1 MKKSN
6 LGKISLAALLIGLAT
21 WSAGSSTLALA
32 ESTYQPWSGANQTQ
46 ASQQSATQQLQK
58 LVADLRTVTK
68 KAETSNAADPNFLAD
83 LNKLAA
89 QYDQMAAL
97 STAGTVFLWDK
108 FSDGNYTANPAWK
121 VSAGTWRVDTKGKT
135 TGLTSSIG
143 QATSN
148 KVTGNDVMK
157 AILGVQEQ
165 QAPKSTYA
173 SIYAPTLIGNSFK
186 MTTMFTSGDT
196 NGPLNI
202 GPYQGANANSGYR
215 LVYQPGNETG
225 LLLQRI
231 VGKKVTQLGAY
242 NDPISLED
250 GKVHQLIW
258 SRDANGKMRVYVDG
272 QQMIIATDTQITGNL
287 DGWLNVN
294 QGGTYWIREIK
305 VEGI

>member
-1 MKKSN
+1 
-6 LGKISLAALLIGLAT
+6 
-21 WSAGSSTLALA
+21 
-32 ESTYQPWSGANQTQ
+32 
-46 ASQQSATQQLQK
+46 
-58 LVADLRTVTK
+58 
-68 KAETSNAADPNFLAD
+68 
-83 LNKLAA
+83 
-89 QYDQMAAL
+89 
-97 STAGTVFLWDK
+97 
-108 FSDGNYTANPAWK
+108 
-121 VSAGTWRVDTKGKT
+121 
-135 TGLTSSIG
+135 
-143 QATSN
+143 
-148 KVTGNDVMK
+148 MK

-173 SIYAPTLIGNSFK
+173 SIYAPAQIGNSFK

-202 GPYQGANANSGYR
+202 GPYQGTNANSGYR

-242 NDPISLED
+242 NDPLSLED
-250 GKVHQLIW
+250 GKVHQLVW